1 MDGHFTLY
9 PPPLGLKASITK
21 FCDGGEKL
29 EGIPVVNIT
38 GLYSVTAITVVKTEF
53 TGAQPGATSTEIG
66 IQELNI

>member
-1 MDGHFTLY
+1 MTILHFIL
-9 PPPLGLKASITK
+9 LHSDWKQAITK

-29 EGIPVVNIT
+29 EGIPVV
-38 GLYSVTAITVVKTEF
+38 TVVKTEF